1 MVDVKNPV
9 LQAVQGS
16 PSLSGFSVPGRHPWH
31 TGFAMLLSGC
41 VLQSKL
47 RSLPNPQYAL
57 VHVLHVGGPIPLQYR

>member
-1 MVDVKNPV
+1 
-9 LQAVQGS
+9 
-16 PSLSGFSVPGRHPWH
+16 
-31 TGFAMLLSGC
+31 MLLSGC